1 MKKIFIPEI
10 FKTALNEQ
18 GFKTHQKKNGDMTFW
33 KVPSYKMSI
42 SFYGEESR
50 SFYIKAYVGGL
61 YNEQEVKLGNK
72 CCIENNSHMH
82 MAKLIVEEG
91 KHKSS
96 MYVKLGYTCYSE
108 QEVRKFV
115 QLMLDYLIGADITAS
130 DYMRSRLNR

>member
-1 MKKIFIPEI
+1 MKISFIPEI

-18 GFKTHQKKNGDMTFW
+18 GFNTHQKKNGDLTFW

-42 SFYGEESR
+42 SFYGEEHR

-61 YNEQEVKLGNK
+61 YNEQEVKLGNI
-72 CCIENNSHMH
+72 CCIENNPQMH
-82 MAKLIVEEG
+82 MAKLVVEEG
-91 KHKSS
+91 KNKSS

-115 QLMLDYLIGADITAS
+115 QLMLDYLIVAYITAS

>member
-1 MKKIFIPEI
+1 MNQTFIPDSFRI
-10 FKTALNEQ
+10 CLNEQ